1 MKIYK
6 TDKETGNLLLV
17 TPQEFLSDKNW
28 TNNGYQLLDEPND
41 YLEVL
46 CRKKFQEYNEN
57 KYEWLATKL
66 VDLMFLNPNDKD
78 FNRDFLFKEFKII
91 PNIIQMFEDGKL
103 YIKEK

>member
-1 MKIYK
+1 M
-6 TDKETGNLLLV
+6 LV

-28 TNNGYQLLDEPND
+28 KNNGYQLLDDAND

-46 CRKKFQEYNEN
+46 CWKKFHEYNEN

-66 VDLMFLNPNDKD
+66 VDFNDKD
-78 FNRDFLFKEFKII
+78 FNRDFLIKEFKII
-91 PNIIQMFEDGKL
+91 SNIIQMFEDGKL